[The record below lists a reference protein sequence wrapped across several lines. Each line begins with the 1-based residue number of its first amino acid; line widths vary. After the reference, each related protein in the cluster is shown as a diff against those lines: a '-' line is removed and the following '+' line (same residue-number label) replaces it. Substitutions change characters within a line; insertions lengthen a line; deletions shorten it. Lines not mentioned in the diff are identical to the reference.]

1 MPPVDPLGWMWSDAC
16 DMLERAER
24 LRRQFFR
31 LPSERGRDFPAWEPP
46 VDVFESETALV
57 ILVALPGVEPG
68 NVGVVIE
75 GETVIVTGSR
85 PLPPQAMTNS
95 FLIHRLE
102 IPHGRFERRLRL
114 ASAERLEL
122 TRRELTRGC
131 LLLSF
136 RKLG

>member
-1 MPPVDPLGWMWSDAC
+1 MPPGDPYGWMWSDAC

-31 LPSERGRDFPAWEPP
+31 LPAQRGEGVAAWEPP
-46 VDVFESETALV
+46 VDVFETQSRLAL
-57 ILVALPGVEPG
+57 LVALPGVEAG
-68 NVGVVIE
+68 DVDVIIDADTLTVKGTRTLPMF
-75 GETVIVTGSR
+75 GED
-85 PLPPQAMTNS
+85 

-102 IPHGRFERRLRL
+102 IPHGRFERRIRL
-114 ASAERLEL
+114 ASARRLEL
-122 TRRELTRGC
+122 VQRELTRGC

>member
-1 MPPVDPLGWMWSDAC
+1 
-16 DMLERAER
+16 MLERAER

-31 LPSERGRDFPAWEPP
+31 LPSEHGQGFPAWEPP

-68 NVGVVIE
+68 DVGVVIE

-85 PLPPQAMTNS
+85 PLQAMANS

-114 ASAERLEL
+114 ASAGRLEL
-122 TRRELTRGC
+122 IQRELARGC

-136 RKLG
+136 RKLD

>member
-1 MPPVDPLGWMWSDAC
+1 MPPADPLSWMWSDAC

-31 LPSERGRDFPAWEPP
+31 LPSEHGQGLPAWEPP

-68 NVGVVIE
+68 DVGVVIE

-85 PLPPQAMTNS
+85 PLQAMANS

-114 ASAERLEL
+114 ASAGRLEL
-122 TRRELTRGC
+122 IQRELTRGC

>member
-1 MPPVDPLGWMWSDAC
+1 MPATCWNAQSAC
-16 DMLERAER
+16 AA
-24 LRRQFFR
+24 
-31 LPSERGRDFPAWEPP
+31 SSSSSGRSAVRSLPAWEPP

-68 NVGVVIE
+68 DVGVLIE

-85 PLPPQAMTNS
+85 PLQKMANG

-114 ASAERLEL
+114 AAAGRLEL
-122 TRRELTRGC
+122 IRRELTRGC

>member
-1 MPPVDPLGWMWSDAC
+1 MPPADPLGWMWSDAC

-24 LRRQFFR
+24 LRRQFFQLR
-31 LPSERGRDFPAWEPP
+31 SERGQSLPAWEPP

-68 NVGVVIE
+68 DVGVLIE

-85 PLPPQAMTNS
+85 PLQKMANG

-114 ASAERLEL
+114 AAAGRLEL
-122 TRRELTRGC
+122 IRRELTRGC

>member
-1 MPPVDPLGWMWSDAC
+1 MPPADPLSWMWSDAC

-31 LPSERGRDFPAWEPP
+31 LPSEHGQGFPAWEPP

-68 NVGVVIE
+68 DVGVVIE

-85 PLPPQAMTNS
+85 PLQAMANS

-114 ASAERLEL
+114 ASAGRLEL
-122 TRRELTRGC
+122 IQRELARGC

>member
-1 MPPVDPLGWMWSDAC
+1 MPPADPLGWMWSDAC

-24 LRRQFFR
+24 LRRQFFQLR
-31 LPSERGRDFPAWEPP
+31 SERGQGLPAWEPP

-68 NVGVVIE
+68 DVGVLIE
-75 GETVIVTGSR
+75 GETVIVSGSR
-85 PLPPQAMTNS
+85 ALPTMADG

-122 TRRELTRGC
+122 IQRELTRGC